1 MVLKWYGPTFA
12 LQSKFGL
19 QWTLLNPG
27 NRAKMRQFS
36 NQRGFTIIE
45 LVMVLAVS
53 SILVSFAILRIA
65 PTLESARVRRSAAL
79 IATDLQYAQM
89 IAARQRR
96 PVVIIASEA
105 LRGYMIR
112 DAASTTVYREAY
124 LGTDT
129 DFNLDQL
136 EADPTTLEIFPNGVV
151 RSAGSYTVRVNT
163 VQRRVRITRAG
174 QVRITS
180 VP

>member
-1 MVLKWYGPTFA
+1 MVRFC
-12 LQSKFGL
+12 
-19 QWTLLNPG
+19 
-27 NRAKMRQFS
+27 

-45 LVMVLAVS
+45 LVMVLVVS
-53 SILVSFAILRIA
+53 SILASFAILKIA
-65 PTLESARVRRSAAL
+65 PTLERARVSRSAAM

-96 PVVIIASEA
+96 PVVIIASEP

-124 LGTDT
+124 MGTDT
-129 DFNLDQL
+129 EFNLDQL
-136 EADPTTLEIFPNGVV
+136 VANPTTLEIFPNGVV

-163 VQRRVRITRAG
+163 TQRYVRITRAG

-180 VP
+180 AP

>member
-1 MVLKWYGPTFA
+1 MGR
-12 LQSKFGL
+12 FG
-19 QWTLLNPG
+19 
-27 NRAKMRQFS
+27 

-45 LVMVLAVS
+45 LVVVLSVS
-53 SILVSFAILRIA
+53 SILASFAILRIA
-65 PTLESARVRRSAAL
+65 PTLESNRVRRSAVK

-96 PVVIIASEA
+96 PVVFIASEA

-124 LGTDT
+124 MGTDT
-129 DFNLDQL
+129 EFNLDQL
-136 EADPTTLEIFPNGVV
+136 QATPTTLEIFPNGVV
-151 RSAGSYTVRVNT
+151 RNAGSYTVRVNT
-163 VQRRVRITRAG
+163 VERNVRSTRAG
-174 QVRITS
+174 QVRITN

>member
-1 MVLKWYGPTFA
+1 MGR
-12 LQSKFGL
+12 FG
-19 QWTLLNPG
+19 
-27 NRAKMRQFS
+27 

-45 LVMVLAVS
+45 LVVVLSVS
-53 SILVSFAILRIA
+53 SILASFAIMRIA
-65 PTLESARVRRSAAL
+65 PTLEINRVRRSAVK

-96 PVVIIASEA
+96 PVVFIASEA

-124 LGTDT
+124 MGTDT
-129 DFNLDQL
+129 EFNLDQL
-136 EADPTTLEIFPNGVV
+136 QATPTTLEIFPNGVV
-151 RSAGSYTVRVNT
+151 RNAGSYTVRVNT
-163 VQRRVRITRAG
+163 VERNVRITRAG
-174 QVRITS
+174 QVRITN

>member
-1 MVLKWYGPTFA
+1 MGP
-12 LQSKFGL
+12 FG
-19 QWTLLNPG
+19 
-27 NRAKMRQFS
+27 

-45 LVMVLAVS
+45 LVMVLVVS
-53 SILVSFAILRIA
+53 SILASFAILKIA
-65 PTLESARVRRSAAL
+65 PTLERARVRRSATM

-89 IAARQRR
+89 LAARQRR
-96 PVVIIASEA
+96 PVVFIASEA

-124 LGTDT
+124 MGNDT
-129 DFNLDQL
+129 EFNLDQL
-136 EADPTTLEIFPNGVV
+136 TATPPTLEIFPNGVV
-151 RSAGSYTVRVNT
+151 RSAGNFSVRVND
-163 VQRRVRITRAG
+163 VQRYVRITRAG